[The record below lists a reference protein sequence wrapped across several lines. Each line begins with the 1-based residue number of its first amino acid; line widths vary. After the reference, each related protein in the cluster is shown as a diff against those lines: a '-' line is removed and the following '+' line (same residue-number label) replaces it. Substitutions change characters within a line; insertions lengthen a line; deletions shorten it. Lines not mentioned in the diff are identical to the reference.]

1 MLLHR
6 QRPEKEKSIDPFS
19 PRRQAENKPMGK
31 KTGQDLPYGTS
42 VERQRQ
48 GDHEEIEWPDAQ
60 ATPHVELSKAFPP
73 ALIGGRIAVMKE
85 HGRNKIPAEDEEES
99 HSGMG
104 EGESF
109 PQRR

>member
-1 MLLHR
+1 M
-6 QRPEKEKSIDPFS
+6 EKGIDPLS
-19 PRRQAENKPMGK
+19 PRSQAEVNRMGK
-31 KTGQDLPYGTS
+31 KPGQDLPYGTS

-99 HSGMG
+99 HSRLA

-109 PQRR
+109 PHRPQA